1 MHPHT
6 MEAGTFAFR
15 ITHGCKST
23 MARRG
28 ILSTPHGII
37 NTPNFI
43 FCATKG
49 AMKSLSTA
57 DLKATG
63 AEIMLS
69 NTYHLMLQPGA
80 DIVAKHGGLHKM
92 LNWNN
97 PMLTDSG
104 GFQVFSLGHGGVA
117 NEIKGR
123 RNFPSHCNRTLLKI
137 TEEGALFRSYIDG
150 TKHWLTPEISIQVQ
164 KKLGADIILALD
176 ECTPF
181 HADRKYTASS
191 MDRSHRWELRSL
203 AEFKKTDNV
212 QQALYGIVQGGI
224 YEDLRRVSTD
234 FVANNDFFGQA
245 IGGSLGG
252 TNSQMHEVVEMIGQ
266 LIDHARPVHLLGIG
280 GIVDIWNG
288 VKNGIDTFD
297 CVYPTRLARHG
308 GALCVP
314 FLHGGKEFINLNNS
328 CCREDVSPID
338 DTCDCYCCRNFSRSY
353 VHHLFK
359 AKEMLGGQLL
369 TIHNARFMV
378 RLMETIRRSIENEAF
393 RDEFKKWT
401 TF

>member
-1 MHPHT
+1 
-6 MEAGTFAFR
+6 
-15 ITHGCKST
+15 

-28 ILSTPHGII
+28 VLSTPHGII

-49 AMKSLSTA
+49 AIKSLSTA
-57 DLKATG
+57 ELATTG
-63 AEIMLS
+63 AEIVLS

-80 DIVAKHGGLHKM
+80 DIVAMHGGLHKM
-92 LNWNN
+92 LNWDK

-123 RNFPSHCNRTLLKI
+123 RNFSSHCSRTLLKV

-150 TKHWLTPEISIQVQ
+150 TKHWLTPETSIQVQ
-164 KKLGADIILALD
+164 RKLGADLILAFD

-181 HADRKYTASS
+181 HADRRYTAFS
-191 MDRSHRWELRSL
+191 MDRSHRWEFRSL
-203 AEFKKTDNV
+203 AEFKKSDHGK
-212 QQALYGIVQGGI
+212 QALYGIIQGGV
-224 YEDLRRVSTD
+224 YEDLRRVSAD
-234 FVANNDFFGQA
+234 FVANSDFFGQA

-252 TNSQMHEVVEMIGQ
+252 TKSQMHETVEMINQ
-266 LIDHARPVHLLGIG
+266 LIDHTRPIHLLGIG
-280 GIVDIWNG
+280 GITDIWHG

-308 GALCVP
+308 GALCAP

-328 CCREDVSPID
+328 CYREDIFPID
-338 DTCDCYCCRNFSRSY
+338 STCDCYCCRKFSRAY
-353 VHHLFK
+353 IHHLFK

-378 RLMETIRRSIENEAF
+378 RLMETIRRSIENETF
-393 RDEFKKWT
+393 RNEFNKWT
-401 TF
+401 IF

>member
-1 MHPHT
+1 MAI
-6 MEAGTFAFR
+6 ETFTFK
-15 ITHGCKST
+15 ITHGCKNT

-28 ILSTPHGII
+28 VLSTPHGII

-49 AMKSLSTA
+49 AMKSLATA
-57 DLKATG
+57 DLAATG

-80 DIVAKHGGLHKM
+80 DIVAMNGGLHKM
-92 LNWNN
+92 LDWNR

-123 RNFPSHCNRTLLKI
+123 RNFSPHCSKTLLKI
-137 TEEGALFRSYIDG
+137 TEEGAFFRSYIDG

-164 KKLGADIILALD
+164 RKLGADIVLVFD

-181 HADRKYTASS
+181 HVDRKYTALS
-191 MDRSHRWELRSL
+191 MARSHRWELRSL
-203 AEFKKTDNV
+203 AEFKKNDNGT
-212 QQALYGIVQGGI
+212 QALYGIIQGGI
-224 YEDLRRVSTD
+224 YGDLRKESAD

-252 TNSQMHEVVEMIGQ
+252 TKAQMHETVEMISQ
-266 LIDHARPVHLLGIG
+266 HIDRSLPIHLLGIG
-280 GIVDIWNG
+280 GITDIWHG

-308 GALCVP
+308 GALCAP
-314 FLHGGKEFINLNNS
+314 FSNGGKEFINLNNS
-328 CCREDVSPID
+328 CYREDISPID
-338 DTCDCYCCRNFSRSY
+338 ATCDCHCCQHFSRSY
-353 VHHLFK
+353 IHHLFK

-378 RLMETIRRSIENEAF
+378 RLMETIRRSIESGTF
-393 RDEFKKWT
+393 KDEFKKWT
-401 TF
+401 IF